1 MRTAERARQA
11 PQDETGRSRGTVGLL
26 VLIAAG
32 TALGVLLWRLAGPPE
47 LPSGVPSWHSIHD
60 RLTGT
65 NLASEDVISVVTA
78 VGWLALAYLSITVVL
93 RTLCEIAARA
103 ADGAAW
109 GRAAL
114 RFSDLITL
122 PPVRRMVDG
131 ALAGVIIVAASLRA
145 SPSAAS
151 AEPAVAAVHSA
162 EPQAYAWAD
171 IGRSGT
177 SELSNVYFGVAPT
190 TAELVPYTV
199 TDGDS
204 LWNIAERFYGD
215 GSLYTRIF
223 EANAGRTMAS
233 GEIFSDPRLIRPGWV
248 LEVPMPGQSVEPGR
262 DNTYQVRE
270 GDSLWRIAENIL
282 GGGLR
287 WTEIWELNKGHDMGG
302 GAQFTDPSRIFTGWV
317 LNLPVAASPSQ
328 SPPVIQPT
336 PLPTSTIAA
345 PSSTTAEPSAQTSSP
360 APPIPTAFPFP
371 ESPGGGKGSLEL
383 PTPSGRTVLAA
394 ATSLAAAAGVALI
407 VRQLRRRGGSA
418 NGASA
423 GHKHSTGDA
432 GRVDLAASSLLLALR
447 ELGFE
452 DARLLLVRE
461 REQFLDFTIDCAP
474 GDGAALVGRRFD
486 VGRRLACAADAEA
499 VSPTRVQLKLSRF
512 QRLAGMLL
520 DRDSASSGALLLPVG
535 ATEDGIYYLNL
546 TAAGSVLLTGG
557 EIETSQAISSWVSS
571 LSTLHTPEQLSLMV
585 GGSGQDNI
593 VGRIPRFAEGE
604 TDTRSIEQLAAE
616 LEEEI
621 VSRQSSV
628 DSGSRPLI
636 VALSLL
642 SGQGLDEL
650 TRLETA
656 VHRGPEHGIFTICVA
671 LQPIDVTN
679 MFGARVAFESS
690 ETKPDE
696 LALTIGRDAPMVLKP
711 VEVRAQPLR
720 RHADPA
726 EWVEAEAVA
735 SNHASSEIAEPD
747 EPDVE
752 QTDVLADGLLRDGLA
767 SSADPLATAE
777 PPPPTADLR
786 PLDGGAGRPS
796 RQAVLLVADQPAPA
810 IEAASASHPTFEV
823 ECFGSFQVLTG
834 DQEVIGWPLR
844 KARELLAYVIAR
856 GGTTARDEA
865 AAALWPDEPPE
876 RVSTMLS
883 NAAFRV
889 RKTLNAANPSSNGRL
904 LTLSDRR
911 YQLLSGAFRVDLD
924 AFDAHLRRAETLQG
938 ADALVEYDRA
948 LAIYKGDF
956 LGSEPYEW
964 ADAYRRD
971 YQRRFRAAA
980 HQAGRVALD
989 CRDVK
994 RATEFYR
1001 AILDRDPIDEEA
1013 ARALMRCHA
1022 KLGDGNSVRRTF
1034 KVLTE
1039 SLRRE
1044 LDDEKAEPLPETS
1057 GLLRELTA

>member
-1 MRTAERARQA
+1 
-11 PQDETGRSRGTVGLL
+11 
-26 VLIAAG
+26 VLIVAG

-47 LPSGVPSWHSIHD
+47 LPSAVPSWHSIHD

-65 NLASEDVISVVTA
+65 SLASEDVISVVTA

-109 GRAAL
+109 GRVAL

-151 AEPAVAAVHSA
+151 AEPAVAAIHSA

-171 IGRSGT
+171 IGQSGT
-177 SELSNVYFGVAPT
+177 SELSHVYFGVAPT

-223 EANAGRTMAS
+223 EANAGRTMTS

-248 LEVPMPGQSVEPGR
+248 LEVPMPGQNVEPGR

-270 GDSLWRIAENIL
+270 GDSLWRIAENLL

-302 GAQFTDPSRIFTGWV
+302 GAQFTDPSRIFSGWV

-328 SPPVIQPT
+328 PSPVIQPT

-345 PSSTTAEPSAQTSSP
+345 PSSTTAEPSAQISSP
-360 APPIPTAFPFP
+360 APPIPTSFPFP
-371 ESPGGGKGSLEL
+371 ESPGSGQGSLEL
-383 PTPSGRTVLAA
+383 PTPSGRIVLAA
-394 ATSLAAAAGVALI
+394 ATSLAAAASVALI

-432 GRVDLAASSLLLALR
+432 GRVDLAARSLLLALR

-474 GDGAALVGRRFD
+474 GDGNALVGRRFD

-520 DRDSASSGALLLPVG
+520 DRDSASSGVLLLPVG

-546 TAAGSVLLTGG
+546 TATGSVLLTGG
-557 EIETSQAISSWVSS
+557 EIETSQVISSWVSS
-571 LSTLHTPEQLSLMV
+571 LSTLHSPEQLSLMV
-585 GGSGQDNI
+585 GGSGQDNV

-604 TDTRSIEQLAAE
+604 TDMRSIEQLAAE

-628 DSGSRPLI
+628 DSGSQTLI

-642 SGQGLDEL
+642 SGHGLDEL
-650 TRLETA
+650 TRLDTA
-656 VHRGPEHGIFTICVA
+656 IHRGPEHGVFTICVA

-726 EWVEAEAVA
+726 EWVAAEAVA

-767 SSADPLATAE
+767 SSADPVATAE
-777 PPPPTADLR
+777 PPLPTADLR

-796 RQAVLLVADQPAPA
+796 RQAVLLVADEPAPA
-810 IEAASASHPTFEV
+810 IETASASHPTFEV
-823 ECFGSFQVLTG
+823 ECFGSFQVLTS

-856 GGTTARDEA
+856 GGTAARDEA

-1044 LDDEKAEPLPETS
+1044 LEDEKAEPLPETS

>member
-1 MRTAERARQA
+1 MRTAERARPA
-11 PQDETGRSRGTVGLL
+11 PQDETGRSRGIVGLL

-78 VGWLALAYLSITVVL
+78 VGWLALAYLSVTVVL

-114 RFSDLITL
+114 RFSDLMTL

-145 SPSAAS
+145 SPSVAS
-151 AEPAVAAVHSA
+151 AEPAVATVHSA

-171 IGRSGT
+171 IGRPGT

-223 EANAGRTMAS
+223 EANVGRTMAS
-233 GEIFSDPRLIRPGWV
+233 GEIFSDPSVIRPGWV
-248 LEVPMPGQSVEPGR
+248 LEVPMPGQNVEPGR

-345 PSSTTAEPSAQTSSP
+345 SSPTTAAPSAQTSSP
-360 APPIPTAFPFP
+360 APPIPTALPFP

-407 VRQLRRRGGSA
+407 VRQLRLRGGSA

-520 DRDSASSGALLLPVG
+520 DRDSASSGVLLLPVG

-557 EIETSQAISSWVSS
+557 EIEASQAISSWVSS
-571 LSTLHTPEQLSLMV
+571 LSTLHPPEQLSLRV
-585 GGSGQDNI
+585 GGSGQDDI
-593 VGRIPRFAEGE
+593 VGKIPHFAEGG

-628 DSGSRPLI
+628 DSGSQPLI

-642 SGQGLDEL
+642 SGRGLDEV

-671 LQPIDVTN
+671 QQPIDVTN

-690 ETKPDE
+690 ETEADE
-696 LALTIGRDAPMVLKP
+696 LALTIGRDAPIVLKP

-720 RHADPA
+720 RHAGPA
-726 EWVEAEAVA
+726 EWVAAEALA
-735 SNHASSEIAEPD
+735 STHASSESADPD
-747 EPDVE
+747 EPVLE
-752 QTDVLADGLLRDGLA
+752 QTDLSDEGILLDRLA
-767 SSADPLATAE
+767 SSADAVAPAEVPL
-777 PPPPTADLR
+777 PTGDPR
-786 PLDGGAGRPS
+786 PLNGGCQRS
-796 RQAVLLVADQPAPA
+796 RQAVLLVADEPALA
-810 IEAASASHPTFEV
+810 IETASAADTTFQIRF
-823 ECFGSFQVLTG
+823 FGSFQVLTG
-834 DQEVIGWPLR
+834 GQEVTGWTIQ

-856 GGTTARDEA
+856 GGTRVPRGEA
-865 AAALWPDEPPE
+865 AEALWPDEPPK
-876 RVSTMLS
+876 RVAHLLN
-883 NAAFRV
+883 NAASYLR
-889 RKTLNAANPSSNGRL
+889 RTLKAANPSASRQL
-904 LTLSDRR
+904 LTVSEQC
-911 YQLLSGAFRVDLD
+911 YQLLSGVFRVDLD

-938 ADALVEYDRA
+938 ADALIEFDRA
-948 LAIYKGDF
+948 LDIYKGDF
-956 LGSEPYEW
+956 LGGEAYEW

-971 YQRRFRAAA
+971 YQRRFRTAA
-980 HQAGRVALD
+980 HQAGRLALE

-994 RATEFYR
+994 RAMAFFG
-1001 AILDRDPIDEEA
+1001 AILLRDPIDEEA

-1022 KLGDGNSVRRTF
+1022 QLGDGNSVRRTF

-1044 LDDEKAEPLPETS
+1044 LEDAKAEPLPETS